1 MSVGRLVAQGTLDEF
16 RDAGEARV
24 LVRTPDPGPARAV
37 LARLGLQL
45 DGADPSGA
53 DAAGEALVT
62 ARLGAAAVAPE
73 AIVSGLVEAGVR
85 VRGFDVERAS
95 LEQRFVE
102 LTGEG
107 FDIVQ

>member
-1 MSVGRLVAQGTLDEF
+1 MRARPGCSCARPIPGRRARCSHGSGSSSTEQSQG
-16 RDAGEARV
+16 
-24 LVRTPDPGPARAV
+24 
-37 LARLGLQL
+37 
-45 DGADPSGA
+45 GA
-53 DAAGEALVT
+53 DAAGEALVA

-73 AIVSGLVEAGVR
+73 AIVSALVEAGVR